1 MRTLSQIKLKPEER
15 RAINAFS
22 RRLKKAL
29 GKQLVSVLLFGS
41 KARGDSRRDSDI
53 DVFVLIR
60 RQSLSSLSKVA
71 AVTSD
76 VWWDYNVLLST
87 VTYDLEE
94 QARNTKMGSFMFE
107 EVRTQ
112 GVEI

>member
-1 MRTLSQIKLKPEER
+1 MKTLSQIKLKPEER

-41 KARGDSRRDSDI
+41 KARGESRRDSDI

-60 RQSLSSLSKVA
+60 RQTVSSLSKVA
-71 AVTSD
+71 EVASD
-76 VWWDYNVLLST
+76 VWWDYDVEISP
-87 VTYDLEE
+87 VTYDL
-94 QARNTKMGSFMFE
+94 FE
-107 EVRTQ
+107 EERNL
-112 GVEI
+112 EIGSPFFDSVYREGLPI